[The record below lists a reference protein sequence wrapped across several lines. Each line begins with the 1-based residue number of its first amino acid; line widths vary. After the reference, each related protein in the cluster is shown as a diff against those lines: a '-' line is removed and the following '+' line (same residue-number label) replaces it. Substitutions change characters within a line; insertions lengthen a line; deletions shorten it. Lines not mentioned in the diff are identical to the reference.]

1 MKEKVVLAYSGGLDT
16 TAIIPW
22 LKEHF
27 GYEVICCCIDCGQ
40 GSELDGLDERAKL
53 SGASKLYIEDLVD
66 DFCDNYIMPC
76 VKANAVYENKYL
88 LGTSMARPAIA
99 KRLVDIA
106 RKEGASA
113 ICHGATGKGN
123 DQIRFELGIKA
134 LAPDIKI
141 IAPWRMTDVW
151 TMQSREDEIE
161 YCKQH
166 GIDLPF
172 SADSSY
178 SRDRNLWHISHE
190 GLELE
195 DPSQEPNYEHLLV
208 LGVTPEKAPDEGEYV
223 TMTFEKGVPTSVN
236 GQTMKVSDIIRK
248 LNELGGKHGIG
259 IVDIVENRVVG
270 MKSRGVYE
278 TPGGT
283 ILMEA
288 HQQLEELVLDRAT
301 METKKT
307 MADKLAQIVYEGK
320 WFTPLREA
328 VQAFVESTQE
338 YVTGEVKFKLYKGN
352 IIKAGT
358 TSPYSLYSES
368 LASFTTGDLYDHHD
382 ADGFITL
389 FGLPLKVRAMKMA
402 EGESAKKDQ

>member
-22 LKEHF
+22 LKENF
-27 GYEVICCCIDCGQ
+27 GYDVICCCVDCGQ
-40 GSELDGLDERAKL
+40 GNELDGLEERAKA
-53 SGASKLYIEDLVD
+53 SGAAKLYIEDIVD
-66 DFCDNYIMPC
+66 EFAEDYIMPC
-76 VKANAVYENKYL
+76 VQAGAVYENKYL
-88 LGTSMARPAIA
+88 LGTSMARPVIA
-99 KRLVDIA
+99 KKLVEIA

-123 DQIRFELGIKA
+123 DQIRFELAIKA
-134 LAPDIKI
+134 LAPDLKI

-151 TMQSREDEIE
+151 TMQSRDDEIE
-161 YCKQH
+161 YCKKH

-172 SADSSY
+172 DHSHSY

-195 DPSQEPNYEHLLV
+195 DPANEPNYDHMLV
-208 LGVTPEKAPDEGEYV
+208 LGVTPEKAPDQDEYV

-236 GQTMKVSDIIRK
+236 GKKMKVADIIRE
-248 LNELGGKHGIG
+248 LNKLGGKHGIG

-288 HQQLEELVLDRAT
+288 HKQLEELVLDRAT
-301 METKKT
+301 MEAKKD
-307 MADKLAQIVYEGK
+307 MGNKLSQVVYEGK
-320 WFTPLREA
+320 WFTPLCDAIR
-328 VQAFVESTQE
+328 AFVASTQE

-358 TSPYSLYSES
+358 TYPYSLYNES
-368 LASFTTGDLYDHHD
+368 LASFTTGDMYDHHD
-382 ADGFITL
+382 ASGFITL
-389 FGLPLKVRAMKMA
+389 FGLPLKVRAMKLM
-402 EGESAKKDQ
+402 EAKENQK